1 MLMVVIKLVYLHL
14 FDSLQA
20 TKLYSCTAPL
30 LLQEL
35 LRQMQLVDRHVSGR
49 GAEEKSWGFSS
60 GNARVV
66 WESRLR
72 KRGN

>member
-1 MLMVVIKLVYLHL
+1 MLMVVIKLVYLNL

-35 LRQMQLVDRHVSGR
+35 LWQMQLVDRYVSGT
-49 GAEEKSWGFSS
+49 GAKEKSWDFSS
-60 GNARVV
+60 GNARDAH
-66 WESRLR
+66 ESRVR
-72 KRGN
+72 ERRN